1 MDFPRLL
8 RMTCGLGLMA
18 AALAVAAPA
27 GTETLSLS
35 DKTSKM
41 ERLMRAD
48 DFGFKNS
55 RSSSVWS
62 IPFTGKHMS
71 NIKVILAVSEEPGS
85 DLLVVF
91 VTVAEKRR
99 MPVSADFMRKLLDEN
114 HQLDRVKV
122 GFDADG
128 DLFVREDASLRVVDE
143 AELKNIV
150 DQVYKSA
157 DEVYGV
163 VAPELQ

>member
-1 MDFPRLL
+1 MGFPRLL
-8 RMTCGLGLMA
+8 RVTCGLGLMA
-18 AALAVAAPA
+18 ATLAVASPA
-27 GTETLSLS
+27 GTETLS

-48 DFGFKNS
+48 EFGFKNS
-55 RSSSVWS
+55 RSSTVWT

-99 MPVSADFMRKLLDEN
+99 MPVNADFMHKLLDEN

-150 DQVYKSA
+150 EQVYKSA

-163 VAPELQ
+163 VASDLQ